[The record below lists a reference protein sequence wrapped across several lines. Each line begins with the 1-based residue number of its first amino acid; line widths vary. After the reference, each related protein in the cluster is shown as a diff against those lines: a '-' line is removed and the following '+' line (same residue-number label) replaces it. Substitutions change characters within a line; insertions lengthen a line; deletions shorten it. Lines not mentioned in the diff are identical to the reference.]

1 MRFPRIRIPKFN
13 KVSWKNNSFHIKKV
27 SIPLEI
33 QKKVKHVFH
42 WCLFGIFHLIILGA
56 IIFTM
61 RHLFI
66 MGPVQGASMEPT
78 LSSRYSFY
86 IANRLAYE
94 KTEPVRGDVII
105 CKLEGSLVVK
115 RVIGLPGEKIA
126 FRNGYVWI
134 DDKALYEPYLS
145 ADTLSYCNETFTVP
159 KGMFF
164 VMGDNRTQSY
174 DSRFTV
180 HPYIGYDDIKGCVLF
195 ATNGLRPV
203 LFYRWM
209 GQELSY
215 EELKT
220 DQAKMTSDGSDSSV
234 S

>member
-1 MRFPRIRIPKFN
+1 MRFPRIHLPKLNKSSRRIP
-13 KVSWKNNSFHIKKV
+13 SFHIKEV
-27 SIPLEI
+27 SIPPETRKTAKRVL
-33 QKKVKHVFH
+33 H
-42 WCLFGIFHLIILGA
+42 WCLFGIFHVIILYA
-56 IIFTM
+56 IIFSM

-94 KTEPVRGDVII
+94 KAEPGRGDVII
-105 CKLEGSLVVK
+105 CELEGSLVVK

-134 DDKALYEPYLS
+134 NDRALYEPYLS

-195 ATNGLRPV
+195 ATNGFRPV
-203 LFYRWM
+203 LFYRWT

-220 DQAKMTSDGSDSSV
+220 DQAKMTSDDSYSSV
-234 S
+234 K